1 MAKAFIFAGLILP
14 FFVIGEIIYYM
25 PADKFIYTWLLATV
39 SIINSLFLLHY
50 YRNRFNLDKAVNFRP
65 LTLRNVV
72 FYDQVVAGITTDL
85 QHNEIL
91 SKNAHELTAEDKQYI
106 RDTIIKH
113 AKDNGLIE
121 SGASILRGIVSKHLL
136 TEVSK
141 REVSNIASHYL
152 VKQGLKSFTTEEMIL
167 LD

>member
-1 MAKAFIFAGLILP
+1 MTKAFIFAGLVVP

-25 PADKFIYTWLLATV
+25 PADKFIYTWLLAIV
-39 SIINSLFLLHY
+39 SIINSIFLLHY

-72 FYDQVVAGITTDL
+72 FYDQVVAGITADL
-85 QHNEIL
+85 LHNEIL
-91 SKNAHELTAEDKQYI
+91 SKNARELTAEDKQYI

-121 SGASILRGIVSKHLL
+121 CGASIVRGIVSKHLL

-152 VKQGLKSFTTEEMIL
+152 AKQGLKSFSAEEMIL

>member
-1 MAKAFIFAGLILP
+1 MTKALIFAGLVIP

-25 PADKFIYTWLLATV
+25 PADKFTYTWLLATV
-39 SIINSLFLLHY
+39 SIINSIFLLHY

-72 FYDQVVAGITTDL
+72 FYDQVVAGITVDL
-85 QHNEIL
+85 LHNEIL
-91 SKNAHELTAEDKQYI
+91 SKNAHELTAQDKQYI

-113 AKDNGLIE
+113 AKENELIE
-121 SGASILRGIVSKHLL
+121 CGVSILRGIVSKHLL
-136 TEVSK
+136 TDVPK
-141 REVSNIASHYL
+141 REVSNIASHFL
-152 VKQGLKSFTTEEMIL
+152 AKQGLNSFSTEEMIL